1 MWAVLPP
8 GAEHPV
14 ARLHGQQMRSKLRS
28 CILNGTQPVGKAG
41 NAVDGDGRDEFDG
54 LGADSA
60 GFKPCSLQPVKIV
73 FDGHEADV
81 DAQRHRRMTRAQL
94 QNAVRILWINRADA
108 ANPPSGSIEAD
119 LVAGGDLLFQ
129 FILLA
134 QIAAEHGVDEA

>member
-1 MWAVLPP
+1 
-8 GAEHPV
+8 
-14 ARLHGQQMRSKLRS
+14 
-28 CILNGTQPVGKAG
+28 
-41 NAVDGDGRDEFDG
+41 
-54 LGADSA
+54 
-60 GFKPCSLQPVKIV
+60 
-73 FDGHEADV
+73 
-81 DAQRHRRMTRAQL
+81 MTRAQL